1 MQALGAGGRQR
12 RTLRAKF
19 LRALGGGA
27 VVQRCSDGPAWA
39 AVVGGGSPAGRCGPG
54 STRWGLGRKNHMRAG
69 SQARRIT
76 ARRLPALHKA
86 ASRCARSMLVDA
98 LLSLNTALRSHTSA
112 APSTSTTHDE
122 PTPPSPPL
130 CTCTCTTPTELAA
143 SCAEHYYPYECGH
156 RRSASRRLKLLPVDS
171 ALPSEDWATTAS
183 VLQHLII
190 AATAIVLVDR
200 CSAWEIAR
208 CAKVMQSAH
217 YSKITSRKK
226 QQKPETRNHISFNIF
241 MPQLLPPSPLCSKH
255 DSVKHAFLLSA
266 AASFVAVRESRVRTV
281 IRIAQPTRPA
291 PFDN

>member
-1 MQALGAGGRQR
+1 MASLGGRGWR
-12 RTLRAKF
+12 WFTGWALRARIDS
-19 LRALGGGA
+19 L
-27 VVQRCSDGPAWA
+27 
-39 AVVGGGSPAGRCGPG
+39 GPG
-54 STRWGLGRKNHMRAG
+54 AKKNHMRAG

-76 ARRLPALHKA
+76 ARRLLALHKA
-86 ASRCARSMLVDA
+86 ASRCACSMLVDA

-112 APSTSTTHDE
+112 APSTSTSTTHDE

-130 CTCTCTTPTELAA
+130 CSCTCTTPTELAA

-208 CAKVMQSAH
+208 CAKVMQSENNLTEETA
-217 YSKITSRKK
+217 
-226 QQKPETRNHISFNIF
+226 ETRNQKPHKLQYFHASTVALPAHYAANMIRSNMQFCSA
-241 MPQLLPPSPLCSKH
+241 LLHHSSPS
-255 DSVKHAFLLSA
+255 
-266 AASFVAVRESRVRTV
+266 ASLVYGR
-281 IRIAQPTRPA
+281 
-291 PFDN
+291 